1 MVNRKEI
8 QIMGSTWTIVEG
20 TKEDF
25 PPLSEVDGYT
35 DVSAKLIVVDNL
47 VAAANDKFCQ
57 SNLTEHK
64 NRVLRHE
71 IIHAFLEECGLNDN
85 SNAVAAWATNE
96 EMVEWFATQLPKIIA
111 VCAELDILVS
121 KQITNITF
129 EPFEE
134 V

>member
-1 MVNRKEI
+1 MTNRRTV
-8 QIMGSTWTIVEG
+8 QILGSTWTIVEG
-20 TKEDF
+20 TVEEF
-25 PPLSEVDGYT
+25 PALEEADGYT
-35 DVSAKLIVVDNL
+35 DSSARLVVLDDLASAK
-47 VAAANDKFCQ
+47 NDKFCK
-57 SNLTEHK
+57 SNLVEHK

-71 IIHAFLEECGLNDN
+71 IIHAFLDECGLNDN